1 MQLQVSCNKLGIDH
15 LIEMHAKTPAEG
27 LSTPKGT
34 VPNASGW
41 RADAAVDAQR
51 SLPEVHSTIL
61 VPFGG
66 HWVRRLFAF
75 LGPGYL
81 VSVGYMDPG
90 NWATDIAGGSKFGYT
105 LLAVILLSNLMAILL
120 QALAARL
127 GIVTDR
133 DLAQACRAS
142 FSRPVNFLLWVACE
156 AAIIACDLA
165 EVIGTAIA
173 LNLLFGIPLIWG
185 ALITALDAFL
195 LLLLMNKGFRFLE
208 AFVVSLLIVI
218 AICFGI
224 QIVAAAPPVAAILK
238 GFVPSPEIV
247 TNPEMLYIAI
257 GIIGATVMPHNLYLH
272 SAIVQTRAY
281 ERTSEG
287 RREAIKWATT
297 DSTIALMLALFI
309 NAAILIVAAAT
320 FYSSGRTEVAEISQA
335 YQLLS
340 PLLGLGIASTLF
352 AVALLASGLNST
364 VTATLA
370 GQIVMEG
377 FLHLR
382 LPNWARRLVTR
393 GIAIVPV
400 VIVTAIY
407 GERGTSQLL
416 VLSQVILSM
425 QLPFAVIPLVRF
437 VSDRRKMGE
446 FVIPRGVA
454 VVAWIVAAIIVAL
467 NVKLLF
473 EAFFG

>member
-1 MQLQVSCNKLGIDH
+1 MDARTPDLGSDAPVDS
-15 LIEMHAKTPAEG
+15 LTTTDTTAA
-27 LSTPKGT
+27 
-34 VPNASGW
+34 GW
-41 RADAAVDAQR
+41 RADAAADAR
-51 SLPEVHSTIL
+51 KSLPEVHSTIA

-66 HWVRRLFAF
+66 HWSRRLLAF

-90 NWATDIAGGSKFGYT
+90 NWATDLAGGSKFGYT

-142 FSRPVNFLLWVACE
+142 FSRPVNYLLWIACE

-218 AICFGI
+218 AVCFGI
-224 QIVAAAPPVAAILK
+224 QIAAAAPPVAAILK

-281 ERTSEG
+281 ERSPQG

-335 YQLLS
+335 YELLS

-377 FLHLR
+377 FLNLR

-473 EAFFG
+473 ETFFG

>member
-1 MQLQVSCNKLGIDH
+1 MD
-15 LIEMHAKTPAEG
+15 ARTPALG
-27 LSTPKGT
+27 PKT
-34 VPNASGW
+34 ATKTAEMTDTTAAGW
-41 RADAAVDAQR
+41 RADAAADAR
-51 SLPEVHSTIL
+51 PSLPEVNSTIR

-66 HWVRRLFAF
+66 HWSRRLLAF
-75 LGPGYL
+75 VGPGYL

-90 NWATDIAGGSKFGYT
+90 NWATDLAGGSKFGYT

-142 FSRPVNFLLWVACE
+142 FSRPVNFMLWVVCE

-208 AFVVSLLIVI
+208 AFVISLLIVI
-218 AICFGI
+218 AICFSI
-224 QIVAAAPPVAAILK
+224 QIVAAAPPVAAVLK
-238 GFVPSPEIV
+238 GFVPSPQIV

-272 SAIVQTRAY
+272 SSIVQTRAY

-320 FYSSGRTEVAEISQA
+320 FYSSGRTEVAEIGQA
-335 YQLLS
+335 YELLS

-377 FLHLR
+377 FLNLR

-416 VLSQVILSM
+416 VFSQVILSM

-437 VSDRRKMGE
+437 VSDKRKMGE
-446 FVIPRGVA
+446 FVIPRWVSAIAWLVAGV
-454 VVAWIVAAIIVAL
+454 IVAL

-473 EAFFG
+473 ETFFG